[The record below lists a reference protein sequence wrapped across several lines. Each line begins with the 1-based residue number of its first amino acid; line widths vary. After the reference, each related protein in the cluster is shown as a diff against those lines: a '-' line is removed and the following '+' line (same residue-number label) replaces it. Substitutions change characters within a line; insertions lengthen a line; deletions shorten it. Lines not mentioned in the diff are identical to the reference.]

1 MLSCLSQGVGGWD
14 GSVTPFQKPGRKLHE
29 NYLENDV
36 IHRHGVTV
44 RYNNDQSTELYHKQD
59 GELLLPKTNLT
70 RKGALL
76 LFVAPEKVPGL
87 TETEKQFMRKRLQNM
102 NMIELNEKIGTIQR
116 LGQSVLQY
124 GDWDYD
130 MENGSISDE
139 ENRIILKF
147 LRGLDNKC
155 IDKKSQPG
163 GDINQYLQDLR
174 SRCRSTTRMSSAAG
188 EFEDAVDL
196 QGLVNDLH
204 QQSLEPTNTPNS
216 SRPGSSSS
224 RRVLSA
230 GKLMSRI
237 QSANTYLGRPTSSI
251 ATVDSGYDTINQAS
265 RKTTPKPPT
274 TSRPVSQSESSS
286 RQHRLKSAARV
297 RSAAKLGKTT
307 PGGDTVLLPPSSHH
321 PLLASSSSVLSP
333 DPDIS
338 LTDDVMS
345 DYSSLIE
352 DEILDLSDGD
362 ETLQEVDSEYI
373 HQYNNGVLDS
383 SKSDTFSLQLNKP
396 DGYGTVG
403 VTGDN
408 IVQPTLPSYT
418 GTFSGNKT
426 VFSLNTTTADETDIN
441 DIDECVKQ
449 GMMLPHDLHTLVQS
463 TTDSSCYTASFATL
477 PPHDPPP
484 SRSSFTPAISSSSST
499 LLHATINNDYIH
511 SQEIIQSSE
520 IYSTRSSSVFSEDD
534 FEDEKQTVASVLS
547 DRTQDDSRPQ
557 TARTNSQ
564 QSHRHS
570 DTRPASRYSDNRSA
584 SRISDVSKES
594 SGGKS
599 RRRKLSNSSSLASSV
614 RSHKSSSSK
623 PATTFNVL
631 PSKSSN
637 EMPIIK
643 HQDVKEITPKLAFM
657 EEKTAKPA
665 ASSET
670 PSKSLP
676 TSASEKKLLDKRKS
690 EKKSLK
696 LERLQAAAAMETSLA
711 DEIKAMTVKT
721 EKDTKLKP
729 PSSAPPI
736 VHPRVQSAKRRP
748 SKDEV
753 EVLAKEV
760 DEMMA
765 ATQSLSYD
773 EGMSLEE
780 LELEKKLLQEKMSQA
795 QDKITST
802 PSSAVSKKSAGKQ
815 KTERKGS
822 KISGRKGKKSTA
834 NKEDENSLEKQREE
848 LKIQKQL
855 EKERRLQ
862 EAMRI
867 QSQIQEKEEE
877 RREELAALEIKKKDL
892 EEQMD
897 SLSAEAAEAWRME
910 EEAHEMFVANQIAS
924 RQQREEKRK
933 TELERRRRETVE
945 KRQQQ
950 RKMMESARMKEI
962 KMLESIGSDP
972 SERLQLLSEQREKM
986 IAEEA
991 EEEQKL
997 KEMEMQAKI
1006 EAEKEEERI
1015 AELER
1020 LAEEEALARLRKE
1033 RADAEKRKRIL
1044 QEEAEN
1050 LAQEEIVKREQLMK
1064 EQRELEEERE
1074 RQEEEARRKLQDE
1087 RKRIMEL
1094 QKMEEAARMQVQ
1106 QDMEKRRSA
1115 ALKRREHN
1123 LEVRTHLDGMR
1134 QGQNVTRPWVFSYF
1148 VLWPRET
1155 YERLMGDD
1163 DNKKKRGSGS
1173 RFKSRS
1179 APAGGK
1185 R

>member
-1 MLSCLSQGVGGWD
+1 MAVSYRQVYCPYEPPLTITGQKVSLH
-14 GSVTPFQKPGRKLHE
+14 FKPGRKLHE

-297 RSAAKLGKTT
+297 RSAAKL
-307 PGGDTVLLPPSSHH
+307 
-321 PLLASSSSVLSP
+321 
-333 DPDIS
+333 
-338 LTDDVMS
+338 
-345 DYSSLIE
+345 
-352 DEILDLSDGD
+352 DGD